1 MLSLI
6 AAHVSIQ
13 KHNQDMHHHVVFLH
27 AELVWQGLFVV
38 IPAEGEGVG
47 GVGGDSALTCGL
59 CATTIQLHILLA
71 D

>member
-47 GVGGDSALTCGL
+47 GGGGGMRKKMWCV
-59 CATTIQLHILLA
+59 
-71 D
+71 

>member
-6 AAHVSIQ
+6 TAHVSIQ

-38 IPAEGEGVG
+38 IPAERG
-47 GVGGDSALTCGL
+47 GGRLSTNMWSVCDIV
-59 CATTIQLHILLA
+59 IQLQILLA
-71 D
+71 DTC